1 MSLPIARLVALV
13 VAPLAIGSVLFA
25 QSQSMP
31 ATQPATQPTSQ
42 PSSDV
47 FDRLLGPDPVRD
59 APPLKPAQPAMPD
72 KPTLPAP
79 NVLPAGPLAGGG
91 GAQQQAVAREGTYI
105 VDRVGRLTRAG
116 DGALEFTLEADG
128 KALQD
133 PPLRLLPNLKL
144 SDMEDAI
151 ASNSRDLRFRV
162 TGMLTEY
169 RGRNFVL
176 IEKFVVLSE
185 ERKAF

>member
-1 MSLPIARLVALV
+1 MTLSLTRLVALI
-13 VAPLAIGSVLFA
+13 VAPLAVGSVLFA
-25 QSQSMP
+25 QSSAPP
-31 ATQPATQPTSQ
+31 ATQPSTA

-59 APPLKPAQPAMPD
+59 APPLTPAQPAPA
-72 KPTLPAP
+72 KPTTPAP
-79 NVLPAGPLAGGG
+79 NVLPVGPLAGGG
-91 GAQQQAVAREGTYI
+91 AQQQQAVAREGTYI

-116 DGALEFTLEADG
+116 DGALEFTLDADG
-128 KALQD
+128 KAMQD

-144 SDMEDAI
+144 ADMEDAI

>member
-1 MSLPIARLVALV
+1 MSYPMLRVRFVAVAAV
-13 VAPLAIGSVLFA
+13 VACAFA
-25 QSQSMP
+25 CITDAQTP
-31 ATQPATQPTSQ
+31 ATQPSTQPAN
-42 PSSDV
+42 DV

-59 APPLKPAQPAMPD
+59 APPLTPSQPTPAPKPAT
-72 KPTLPAP
+72 PTPTVIP
-79 NVLPAGPLAGGG
+79 TGPLAAG

-105 VDRVGRLTRAG
+105 VDRVGRLTRAS
-116 DGALEFTLEADG
+116 DGALEFTLDADG
-128 KALQD
+128 KAMQD
-133 PPLRLLPNLKL
+133 PPLRMIPNLKL
-144 SDMEDAI
+144 ADMEDAI